1 MRIWLVLGLL
11 TWSLGLWPAQAGE
24 VVVTHVASE
33 LRGDM
38 LYVDADARLQ
48 LFPAQREALES
59 GVPLTFAWEF
69 VIEQERDWLWAR
81 EVSSQAIRARIEYHA
96 LSRLYRVV
104 WPESEESASF
114 ASLAGALESLTHL
127 RNLALAPAADFSHKG
142 AYRGRA
148 RLRLVLD
155 ALPLP
160 MRPRAYFSDRWQ
172 LTSEW
177 YLWAF

>member
-1 MRIWLVLGLL
+1 MLLGLL
-11 TWSLGLWPAQAGE
+11 TWCLGAWSVWAGE
-24 VVVTHVASE
+24 VAVTHVTSE
-33 LRGDM
+33 IRGDM
-38 LYVDADARLQ
+38 LYVDADARLE

-81 EVSSQAIRARIEYHA
+81 EVTSQIIRAKVEYHA

-104 WPESEESASF
+104 WPESEESVSF
-114 ASLAGALESLTHL
+114 TSLAGALEALTRL
-127 RNLALAPAADFSHKG
+127 RNVALLPAAELAAKG
-142 AYRGRA
+142 SYRGRA

-155 ALPLP
+155 TLPLP
-160 MRPRAYFSDRWQ
+160 MRPRAYFSERWQ

-177 YLWAF
+177 YLWAL